1 MDDGAVEGTGG
12 CDELLACV
20 EEAGHVLNL
29 AFAESPGGEVE
40 VVVDEGGADDYVHD
54 IEAGVDASCHSCG
67 DDAVGAVGA
76 DEFGCA
82 YCRIDLTDAA
92 LTQHDGC
99 GTYGSN
105 CVCELVAFCVAIL
118 EERCYLIVLL
128 LHCCEDSKSHKSEE
142 YKTQKLK
149 NLKTQEL
156 KNLKTQ
162 NRAEHGLEAIPDGVG
177 SHEGQALGI
186 GETTVELLLIGHE
199 VVGTDAGEA
208 VAFVGEPDGFLDVGR
223 EDGEGGDVERL
234 GYVARSAFVA
244 EEEIA
249 IGGEGAEVRQRGC
262 LDGGEDM
269 GVVAEFL
276 LIAECYIAFLACEIE
291 DDLCVEGMDDATEDI
306 FHGLGRED
314 FVFESCG
321 GCGDD
326 DGAREVDASL
336 LHELAVALTVL
347 VADIEAELLGE
358 SEVGDFAKRTHKE
371 VVLLDAVAGSLG
383 VVVNAV

>member
-1 MDDGAVEGTGG
+1 MLDGLLLGAGGDELVACGDESGVDDGAVEGTGG

-67 DDAVGAVGA
+67 YDAVGAVGA

-142 YKTQKLK
+142 
-149 NLKTQEL
+149 
-156 KNLKTQ
+156 
-162 NRAEHGLEAIPDGVG
+162 
-177 SHEGQALGI
+177 
-186 GETTVELLLIGHE
+186 
-199 VVGTDAGEA
+199 
-208 VAFVGEPDGFLDVGR
+208 
-223 EDGEGGDVERL
+223 
-234 GYVARSAFVA
+234 
-244 EEEIA
+244 
-249 IGGEGAEVRQRGC
+249 
-262 LDGGEDM
+262 
-269 GVVAEFL
+269 
-276 LIAECYIAFLACEIE
+276 
-291 DDLCVEGMDDATEDI
+291 
-306 FHGLGRED
+306 
-314 FVFESCG
+314 
-321 GCGDD
+321 
-326 DGAREVDASL
+326 
-336 LHELAVALTVL
+336 
-347 VADIEAELLGE
+347 
-358 SEVGDFAKRTHKE
+358 
-371 VVLLDAVAGSLG
+371 
-383 VVVNAV
+383 